1 MQDYSPDLT
10 QSLSLFLHNPDNHLL
25 LYALAAFLMID
36 GLVLIFLKQYLH
48 KKTLDTK
55 ATNTQTP
62 SRHQKKFALILNIVG
77 YSSWL
82 IGLML
87 AVYVYQQH

>member
-10 QSLSLFLHNPDNHLL
+10 QSLSLFLHNPDNHVL

-48 KKTLDTK
+48 KKITQAK
-55 ATNTQTP
+55 ATTAHNTP
-62 SRHQKKFALILNIVG
+62 RHQKKFALILNIIG
-77 YSSWL
+77 YSSWVV
-82 IGLML
+82 GLML
-87 AVYVYQQH
+87 AVYIYQQH